1 MASSVDVS
9 ACVPLG
15 SRSNILTT
23 SATLKSNNRAHNLH
37 IQFLRYSLTAFSLTL
52 STEPEPEPSR
62 VAHIPLPLALS
73 KAD

>member
-23 SATLKSNNRAHNLH
+23 SATLKGNNRAHNLH

-52 STEPEPEPSR
+52 STEPEPSR